1 VDRFVLLGISQGAST
16 DAELLARPAA
26 LDSTNL
32 LAQPSLLAE
41 VDGQLVTA
49 LGLSD
54 GTVIADP
61 FHHTADLIDLLRARA
76 HHLAANRPATRSGG
90 CRLWSRLQALAW
102 R

>member
-1 VDRFVLLGISQGAST
+1 VTLRFGTPA
-16 DAELLARPAA
+16 DAKRLARLAS
-26 LDSTNL
+26 LDSSKP

-41 VDGQLVTA
+41 VDGQFLAA
-49 LGLSD
+49 LGLTD

-76 HHLAANRPATRSGG
+76 HHLDTNRPAKRSRGS
-90 CRLWSRLQALAW
+90 RFWSRRPAPTW

>member
-1 VDRFVLLGISQGAST
+1 
-16 DAELLARPAA
+16 
-26 LDSTNL
+26 

-41 VDGQLVTA
+41 VDEQLLAA

-76 HHLAANRPATRSGG
+76 HHLNTNRPSTRSGG
-90 CRLWSRLQALAW
+90 IRFWSRLRAVALH
-102 R
+102 